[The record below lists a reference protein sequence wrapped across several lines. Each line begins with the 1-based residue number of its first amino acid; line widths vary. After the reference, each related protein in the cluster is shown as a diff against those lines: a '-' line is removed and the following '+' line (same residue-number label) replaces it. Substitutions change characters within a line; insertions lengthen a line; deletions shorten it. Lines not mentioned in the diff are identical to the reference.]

1 MLRAEHAGRGA
12 GELAPH
18 ACGSVTPIFTHNAS
32 VSEKTRAH
40 SPCLSRNAH

>member
-1 MLRAEHAGRGA
+1 VLRAEQAGRGA
-12 GELAPH
+12 EVLVPRAR
-18 ACGSVTPIFTHNAS
+18 GSVTPIFAHNAS